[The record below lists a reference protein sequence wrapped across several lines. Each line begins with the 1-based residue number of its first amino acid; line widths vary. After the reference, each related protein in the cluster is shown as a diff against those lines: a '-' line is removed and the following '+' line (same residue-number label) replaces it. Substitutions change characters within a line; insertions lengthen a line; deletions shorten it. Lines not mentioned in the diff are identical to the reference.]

1 MDKKEEQFNTTNS
14 TSVPSTHVPSNP
26 IAVPST
32 KEELINNIKEW
43 IKMDNDIAKLKAEIK
58 DRTNK
63 KKLLTTNL
71 VNVMKTNSIDCFDI
85 NDGSLVYK
93 QTKAKKAITGKTL
106 LAALQTYYKEQ
117 PNLAED
123 LTKHVLDNRE
133 EVVRETIKRRVNK

>member
-1 MDKKEEQFNTTNS
+1 MDKKEEQTT
-14 TSVPSTHVPSNP
+14 TVPSNP
-26 IAVPST
+26 VSVPLTPVSVPST

-106 LAALQTYYKEQ
+106 LAALQSYYKEQ